1 MNAANR
7 KRTRKILLIVLV
19 FLFIFSVTFALGGV
33 SWNAYAASAGNIA
46 LNKPVSSTGRSGE
59 DTITDGRMD
68 GYWEAEPYPAM
79 YEIDLE
85 AVYDVTSVRVYPF
98 SDGGRYYHYSIYYS
112 PNGRDYSLFA
122 QKSDSSPETSDGTA
136 YDAPGGSVVARYIR
150 VEMTY
155 NISNTAVHM
164 R

>member
-33 SWNAYAASAGNIA
+33 SRNAYAASAGNIA

-68 GYWEAEPYPAM
+68 GYCEA
-79 YEIDLE
+79 
-85 AVYDVTSVRVYPF
+85 
-98 SDGGRYYHYSIYYS
+98 
-112 PNGRDYSLFA
+112 
-122 QKSDSSPETSDGTA
+122 
-136 YDAPGGSVVARYIR
+136 
-150 VEMTY
+150 
-155 NISNTAVHM
+155 
-164 R
+164 